1 MFITFRSAAA
11 RGATRLVPLLL
22 GSMALLVACATTNAP
37 TKAPPPNS
45 SAARETGVSPPPD
58 ELVPVLRYGR
68 YTLVELTADPPQR
81 ALMQQVIDV
90 TIPATAHATVG
101 DALRYVLLRSGY
113 QLCEDAAE
121 VRRLDALPL
130 PAAHLHLPPI
140 MLRDALVLLVGGTG
154 HVEVDE
160 TARRV
165 CFHSSAPAGEEP
177 ATTKAVALPEAR
189 P

>member
-1 MFITFRSAAA
+1 MLNTFRSSSAALGA
-11 RGATRLVPLLL
+11 RALALLL
-22 GSMALLVACATTNAP
+22 GSMALVAGCATDKVSP
-37 TKAPPPNS
+37 SS
-45 SAARETGVSPPPD
+45 SALPSTQATPPPD

-101 DALRYVLLRSGY
+101 DALRYALLRSGY
-113 QLCEDAAE
+113 QLCEDATE
-121 VRRLDALPL
+121 VRRLDSLPL
-130 PAAHLHLPPI
+130 PAAHLHLGPL

-154 HVEVDE
+154 HLQVDE
-160 TARRV
+160 TTRRV
-165 CFHSSAPAGEEP
+165 CFISSAPANEAP
-177 ATTKAVALPEAR
+177 AIGSAVALPEAR